1 MFDKLQGNGR
11 IWVYVANRP
20 LSPSEQSDISSNLN
34 DFCHSWAAHGNQLL
48 AEFHIVY
55 NQLLV
60 LAVDEDV
67 EAASGCS
74 IDKATASFKAIDTK
88 YNLDLFNR
96 MNLTFVVN
104 DKIKIVQLA
113 DISQAYH
120 AGLITDNTP
129 FLDNTIS
136 LLSDFRNRWKVAFN
150 QSWAY
155 RKVKKSVQN
164 A

>member
-1 MFDKLQGNGR
+1 
-11 IWVYVANRP
+11 
-20 LSPSEQSDISSNLN
+20 
-34 DFCHSWAAHGNQLL
+34 
-48 AEFHIVY
+48 
-55 NQLLV
+55 LLV

-74 IDKATASFKAIDTK
+74 IDKATASFKAIDAK

-155 RKVKKSVQN
+155 RKVKKGVQN